1 MNELAVAFVNLA
13 NAFNPYNFTD
23 NCDSVEEAHDETRQ
37 LLSSDEGMRV
47 LAKFLNEVAE
57 NI

>member
-1 MNELAVAFVNLA
+1 MNELASAFVELAVAFD
-13 NAFNPYNFTD
+13 PYEVRD
-23 NCDSVEEAHDETRQ
+23 NGGTEEVYEENRR

-47 LAKFLNEVAE
+47 LAEFLYEVAA

>member
-1 MNELAVAFVNLA
+1 MNELANAFVNLA
-13 NAFNPYNFTD
+13 VAFDPYEVRD
-23 NCDSVEEAHDETRQ
+23 NGGTEEVYEETRR

-47 LAKFLNEVAE
+47 LAKFLNDVAE